1 MKVLLLKD
9 VYKLGRAGD
18 VKKVADGY
26 GRNFLLPQGLAALA
40 IPGMLKQ
47 TERIRGQ
54 AEKERNRLNIEMGS
68 IAEQLN
74 ELTLNF
80 GVKAGETGRLY
91 GSITSAMIV
100 EGIEQET
107 AAVIDRRQIEAQP
120 IKTLGVHEVKV
131 RLTIDLIPEITV
143 VVHREG
149 EPPESAYEI
158 EEPLD
163 IELEGAGK
171 FADLQAELEAE
182 DAEAEATAR
191 AADETVQ
198 EDTEPAEMQAEDTAE
213 DDEAEVVA
221 QAADETAQEET
232 EPAEVQAE
240 DTAEDDEAEVVAQ
253 AADETAQEETEP
265 AEVQAEATVESDEGE
280 SDEESQEEE

>member
-40 IPGMLKQ
+40 TPGVLKQ

-54 AEKERNRLNIEMGS
+54 AEKERNRLNIEMGA
-68 IAEQLN
+68 IAEQLS

-100 EGIEQET
+100 EGIEQEMG
-107 AAVIDRRQIEAQP
+107 AVIDRRQIEAQP

-131 RLTIDLIPEITV
+131 RLTLDLIPEITV

-163 IELEGAGK
+163 IELEGVGQ
-171 FADLQAELEAE
+171 FIDLQAELEAE
-182 DAEAEATAR
+182 DAEAEVEAQS
-191 AADETVQ
+191 ADETVQ
-198 EDTEPAEMQAEDTAE
+198 EDTES
-213 DDEAEVVA
+213 
-221 QAADETAQEET
+221 
-232 EPAEVQAE
+232 AEVQAE
-240 DTAEDDEAEVVAQ
+240 II
-253 AADETAQEETEP
+253 
-265 AEVQAEATVESDEGE
+265 VESDEGE
-280 SDEESQEEE
+280 SDEESQKED

>member
-18 VKKVADGY
+18 MKKVADGY

-40 IPGMLKQ
+40 TPGMLKQ

-54 AEKERNRLNIEMGS
+54 AEKERNRLNIEMGA
-68 IAEQLN
+68 IAEQIS

-100 EGIEQET
+100 EGIEQEMG
-107 AAVIDRRQIEAQP
+107 AVIDRRQIEAQP
-120 IKTLGVHEVKV
+120 IKILGVHLVKV
-131 RLTIDLIPEITV
+131 RLTLDLIPEITV

-163 IELEGAGK
+163 IEMEGAGQ
-171 FADLQAELEAE
+171 FVDLQAELEAE
-182 DAEAEATAR
+182 DAEAEAEAQAAEEIVLEDTEPAEVQTETTAEDAEAEV
-191 AADETVQ
+191 AAQVAEEIVQ
-198 EDTEPAEMQAEDTAE
+198 EDTEPAEMQAETTAE
-213 DDEAEVVA
+213 
-221 QAADETAQEET
+221 
-232 EPAEVQAE
+232 P
-240 DTAEDDEAEVVAQ
+240 
-253 AADETAQEETEP
+253 
-265 AEVQAEATVESDEGE
+265 DEGE
-280 SDEESQEEE
+280 SDEESQKED

>member
-26 GRNFLLPQGLAALA
+26 GRNYLLPQGLAALA

-54 AEKERNRLNIEMGS
+54 AEKERNRLNIEMGA
-68 IAEQLN
+68 IAEQIS

-80 GVKAGETGRLY
+80 GVKAGETGKLY
-91 GSITSAMIV
+91 GSVTSAMIV
-100 EGIEQET
+100 EGIEQEIG
-107 AAVIDRRQIEAQP
+107 AVVDRGQIEAQP
-120 IKTLGVHEVKV
+120 VKILGVHMVKV
-131 RLTIDLIPEITV
+131 RLTLDLIPEITV

-163 IELEGAGK
+163 IELEGAGQ

-182 DAEAEATAR
+182 DAEAEAEAQ
-191 AADETVQ
+191 AAEEIVQ
-198 EDTEPAEMQAEDTAE
+198 EDIGPAEIQAETTAE
-213 DDEAEVVA
+213 
-221 QAADETAQEET
+221 
-232 EPAEVQAE
+232 P
-240 DTAEDDEAEVVAQ
+240 
-253 AADETAQEETEP
+253 
-265 AEVQAEATVESDEGE
+265 DEGE
-280 SDEESQEEE
+280 SDEESQKED

>member
-1 MKVLLLKD
+1 MRVLLLKD

-40 IPGMLKQ
+40 TPGVLKQ

-54 AEKERNRLNIEMGS
+54 AEKERNRLNIEMGA
-68 IAEQLN
+68 IAEQLS

-100 EGIEQET
+100 EGIEQEMG
-107 AAVIDRRQIEAQP
+107 AVIDRRQIEAQP

-131 RLTIDLIPEITV
+131 RLTLDLIPEITV

-163 IELEGAGK
+163 IELEGVGQ
-171 FADLQAELEAE
+171 FIDLQAELEAE
-182 DAEAEATAR
+182 DAEAEVEAQS
-191 AADETVQ
+191 ADETVQ
-198 EDTEPAEMQAEDTAE
+198 EDTEPAE
-213 DDEAEVVA
+213 
-221 QAADETAQEET
+221 
-232 EPAEVQAE
+232 VQAE
-240 DTAEDDEAEVVAQ
+240 IIV
-253 AADETAQEETEP
+253 EP
-265 AEVQAEATVESDEGE
+265 DEGE
-280 SDEESQEEE
+280 SDEESQKED

>member
-68 IAEQLN
+68 IAEQLS
-74 ELTLNF
+74 ELTLNY
-80 GVKAGETGRLY
+80 GVKAGETGKLY

-100 EGIEQET
+100 ESIEQEM

-131 RLTIDLIPEITV
+131 RLTLDLIPEITV

-163 IELEGAGK
+163 LEIEEAGQ
-171 FADLQAELEAE
+171 FLDLQAELEAE
-182 DAEAEATAR
+182 DAEAEAQEAE
-191 AADETVQ
+191 ETVQ
-198 EDTEPAEMQAEDTAE
+198 EDTEPAEVLAETTAE
-213 DDEAEVVA
+213 DAEAE
-221 QAADETAQEET
+221 AQE
-232 EPAEVQAE
+232 AEEIVQE
-240 DTAEDDEAEVVAQ
+240 DA
-253 AADETAQEETEP
+253 EP
-265 AEVQAEATVESDEGE
+265 AEVQAEASVEPDEGE
-280 SDEESQEEE
+280 SDEDSQEED

>member
-40 IPGMLKQ
+40 TPGVLKQ

-54 AEKERNRLNIEMGS
+54 AEKERNRLNIEMGA
-68 IAEQLN
+68 IAEQLS

-100 EGIEQET
+100 EGIEQEMG
-107 AAVIDRRQIEAQP
+107 AVIDRRQIEAQP

-131 RLTIDLIPEITV
+131 RLTLDLIPEITV

-163 IELEGAGK
+163 IELEGVGQ
-171 FADLQAELEAE
+171 FIDLQAELEAE
-182 DAEAEATAR
+182 YAEAEVEAQ
-191 AADETVQ
+191 AADEIVQ
-198 EDTEPAEMQAEDTAE
+198 EDTEPAE
-213 DDEAEVVA
+213 V
-221 QAADETAQEET
+221 QAAI
-232 EPAEVQAE
+232 
-240 DTAEDDEAEVVAQ
+240 
-253 AADETAQEETEP
+253 
-265 AEVQAEATVESDEGE
+265 TVEPDEGE
-280 SDEESQEEE
+280 SDEESKKED

>member
-54 AEKERNRLNIEMGS
+54 AEKERNRLNIEMGA
-68 IAEQLN
+68 IAEQIS

-100 EGIEQET
+100 EGIEQEMG
-107 AAVIDRRQIEAQP
+107 AVIDRRQIEAQP
-120 IKTLGVHEVKV
+120 IKILGVHLVKV
-131 RLTIDLIPEITV
+131 RLTLDLIPEITV

-163 IELEGAGK
+163 IEMEGAGQ
-171 FADLQAELEAE
+171 FVDLQAELEAE
-182 DAEAEATAR
+182 DAEAEAEAQAAEEIVLEDTEPAEVQTETTAEDAEAEV
-191 AADETVQ
+191 AAQVAEEIVQ
-198 EDTEPAEMQAEDTAE
+198 EDTEPAEMQAETTAE
-213 DDEAEVVA
+213 
-221 QAADETAQEET
+221 
-232 EPAEVQAE
+232 P
-240 DTAEDDEAEVVAQ
+240 
-253 AADETAQEETEP
+253 
-265 AEVQAEATVESDEGE
+265 DEGE
-280 SDEESQEEE
+280 SDEESQKED